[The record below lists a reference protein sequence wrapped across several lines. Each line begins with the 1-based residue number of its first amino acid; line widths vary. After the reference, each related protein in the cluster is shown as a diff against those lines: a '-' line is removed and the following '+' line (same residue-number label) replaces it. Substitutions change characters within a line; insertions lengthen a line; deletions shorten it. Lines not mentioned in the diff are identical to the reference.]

1 MYSRNDCYVRTA
13 NLRIRPVPEQNCCFV
28 FTPDRPNLY
37 TLNPSAWLV
46 LELCDGQ
53 SGEALEAAYRA
64 SMDAG
69 VDAGE
74 TAAELEQILEDFV
87 RKGIVE
93 RRPATVPATAVP
105 TSTAV

>member
-1 MYSRNDCYVRTA
+1 MSSRNDCYVRTA

-53 SGEALEAAYRA
+53 SVEALEAAYRA
-64 SMDAG
+64 SMG
-69 VDAGE
+69 AGE
-74 TAAELEQILEDFV
+74 AVAELEKILEDFAG
-87 RKGIVE
+87 KGIVE
-93 RRPATVPATAVP
+93 RRPRTVPAADMPVSNAV
-105 TSTAV
+105 